1 MCGNTFVAHTRNID
15 ENIEY
20 YESLKDDVLRGIRK
34 IFLFTTP
41 KYSETQSL
49 RMITENTELSV
60 DDIYE
65 YICKFIEFYYKK
77 EKIRSW
83 LLDLPCDANTL
94 KQVEDDIKI
103 HPFYTDKIK
112 NDFLFEYPLPIDVQR
127 LIFYIH
133 YVSGLLIHTKFPFY
147 GTKNN
152 NIIEVKKHLAK
163 INEQKPI
170 LSTIKE
176 FFSKLDELN
185 EKLRS
190 AYPQSVI
197 TDLLNSPFD
206 GCIYN
211 EDGELI
217 SIQNFDND

>member
-1 MCGNTFVAHTRNID
+1 MTNIFNK
-15 ENIEY
+15 ENFDKKIKHY
-20 YESLKDDVLRGIRK
+20 KKLKKYVMDSLRQVY
-34 IFLFTTP
+34 LFTTP

-94 KQVEDDIKI
+94 KQVEEDIKI

-133 YVSGLLIHTKFPFY
+133 YVSGLLIHTKFPCC

-152 NIIEVKKHLAK
+152 NIIEVKKHMAK

-197 TDLLNSPFD
+197 ADLLNSPFD

-217 SIQNFDND
+217 SVQNFDND